1 MNIKHEDVLIPD
13 TNPFAN
19 CKLNRQ
25 KYAEAL
31 TNILTTYTE
40 GFVLSI
46 NNKWGTGKT
55 TFVKMWEK
63 SLMNEGFKTLYF
75 NAWENDFDSNP
86 LVALISELKSLKTLS
101 DDPKFKLLLNSS
113 AVLAKN
119 VLPLLFKTAAQKYLG
134 TSDLNEL
141 LEKST
146 EAAAEIFKDEI
157 EGYTKKKKGIKEFR
171 EQLRD
176 LVSAH

>member
-63 SLMNEGFKTLYF
+63 SLMNEGFIVDHKV
-75 NAWENDFDSNP
+75 
-86 LVALISELKSLKTLS
+86 VATKPGTRTRHRMYCL
-101 DDPKFKLLLNSS
+101 PKHNRRSIVER
-113 AVLAKN
+113 ADCPPPYVIQA
-119 VLPLLFKTAAQKYLG
+119 
-134 TSDLNEL
+134 
-141 LEKST
+141 
-146 EAAAEIFKDEI
+146 
-157 EGYTKKKKGIKEFR
+157 
-171 EQLRD
+171 
-176 LVSAH
+176 